1 MYIIGCQIE
10 SDTIT
15 LHHVVANWSQSK
27 IAETVVNRH
36 HDFVEKWT
44 LNLAVGGIYNAVPL
58 TKDRR
63 PPCPPLPARRGV
75 LRLLYHHVADHVIV
89 PLGEALA
96 GLGDPKK
103 RQHPLGI
110 RLSLEKLRPNV

>member
-1 MYIIGCQIE
+1 MYIIGCHSHIE

-27 IAETVVNRH
+27 IAVTVVNSH

-63 PPCPPLPARRGV
+63 PPCPPLPLSWCV
-75 LRLLYHHVADHVIV
+75 IRLLYHHVADHVIV

-96 GLGDPKK
+96 GLGDPVGAAPSGNSS
-103 RQHPLGI
+103 HLNLG
-110 RLSLEKLRPNV
+110 PNV

>member
-1 MYIIGCQIE
+1 
-10 SDTIT
+10 

-103 RQHPLGI
+103 GSTLWEFGCHLKNCVLMFDSECSNSHQ
-110 RLSLEKLRPNV
+110 N